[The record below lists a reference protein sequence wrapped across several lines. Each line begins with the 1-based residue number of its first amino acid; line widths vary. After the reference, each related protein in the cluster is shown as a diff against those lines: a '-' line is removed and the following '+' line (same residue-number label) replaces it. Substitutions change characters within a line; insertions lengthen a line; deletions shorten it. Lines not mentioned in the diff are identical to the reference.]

1 MAYLELKNINYK
13 YPTSEDWVLEDI
25 NLEIHKGEFWAVIG
39 KNGSGKT
46 TLCNIIRG
54 FAQSF
59 YRGEI
64 SGELVIDERNI
75 ENYSEGELATK
86 IGFVFQNPFIQISGV
101 KETVYD
107 EIAFGLENLGLEID
121 YIKNKVEETLVLL
134 QIESLRDKNPFEL
147 SGGQRQRIALAS
159 IIAMEPDILVI
170 DEPTS
175 QLDPEGTEDIFKII
189 EIMKKK
195 GKTIILVEHKI
206 ELVAEYA
213 EYIAVLDEGKIIMMG
228 ESKNILNNKVLLE
241 KEIGMPQYSVLGYEL
256 EKNGIKL
263 EYIPTT
269 RDETE
274 KMLKKVI
281 ETGGENA

>member
-1 MAYLELKNINYK
+1 MASIELRNVTKAYGKVVTLKNINLRI
-13 YPTSEDWVLEDI
+13 ED
-25 NLEIHKGEFWAVIG
+25 
-39 KNGSGKT
+39 
-46 TLCNIIRG
+46 
-54 FAQSF
+54 
-59 YRGEI
+59 
-64 SGELVIDERNI
+64 GELTVFVGPSGCGKSTMLRMIAGLEEI
-75 ENYSEGELATK
+75 TEGELLIDNEVVNDVTPADR
-86 IGFVFQNPFIQISGV
+86 GVAMVFQSYALYPHM
-101 KETVYD
+101 TVAENMAYSLKIHKVPKA
-107 EIAFGLENLGLEID
+107 EIEREVHEVA
-121 YIKNKVEETLVLL
+121 KAL
-134 QIESLRDKNPFEL
+134 QIEHLLDRKPKQL